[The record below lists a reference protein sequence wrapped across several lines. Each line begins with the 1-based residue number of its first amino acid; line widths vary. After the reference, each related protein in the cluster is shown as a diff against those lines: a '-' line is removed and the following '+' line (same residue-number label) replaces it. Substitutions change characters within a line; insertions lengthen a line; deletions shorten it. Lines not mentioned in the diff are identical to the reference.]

1 MKNIVSFLLL
11 LTILMLTFT
20 ECKTQ
25 DNKQMIDKSTIQ
37 NLDLE
42 KFLGTWYEIGRIQN
56 SFEKDLVGV
65 TATYSKKENGRI
77 EVLNK
82 GYYKFLDGKLKSA
95 KGKAKTT
102 NQPGKLKVAFFLFFY
117 ADYNVLELDQEGYNW
132 ALIGSSSPGYL
143 WILARESSIS
153 DQLYQD
159 ILKKAEKRGYDKTK
173 IYKVP
178 QK

>member
-1 MKNIVSFLLL
+1 MKNSVTSLFILS
-11 LTILMLTFT
+11 ILMLTFT
-20 ECKTQ
+20 DCKTQ
-25 DNKQMIDKSTIQ
+25 NNKQMIDKSTVQ
-37 NLDLE
+37 NLDLG

-65 TATYSKKENGRI
+65 TATYSKKENGKV

-82 GYYKFLDGKLKSA
+82 GYYKTLDGKLKSA

-102 NQPGKLKVAFFLFFY
+102 DQSGKLKVAFFLFFY
-117 ADYNVLELDQEGYNW
+117 ADYNVLELDQEGYKW
-132 ALIGSSSPGYL
+132 ALIGSSTPGYL

-153 DQLYQD
+153 DELYQE
-159 ILKKAEKRGYDKTK
+159 ILKKAMKRGYDTTR

>member
-1 MKNIVSFLLL
+1 MKRIVFRLLI
-11 LTILMLTFT
+11 LTMLMLTFT
-20 ECKTQ
+20 DCKTQ
-25 DNKQMIDKSTIQ
+25 NSKQMIDKSTVQ
-37 NLDLE
+37 NLDLK

-65 TATYSKKENGRI
+65 TATYSKKENGKV

-82 GYYKFLDGKLKSA
+82 GYFKTLDGKLKLA
-95 KGKAKTT
+95 KGKAKPTD
-102 NQPGKLKVAFFLFFY
+102 QPGKLKVAFFLFFY
-117 ADYNVLELDQEGYNW
+117 ADYNILELDQEGYQW
-132 ALIGSSSPGYL
+132 ALIGSSTPGYL

-153 DQLYQD
+153 DKLYQE
-159 ILKKAEKRGYDKTK
+159 ILMKAGKRGYDTTK